1 MFPEEFINSDT
12 FIYLILPF
20 MIFILRI
27 MDVSIGTLR
36 IIFVSRGNK
45 IVAPILGFFEVLIW
59 IFAISNIIQHLNN
72 VYAYLG
78 YAAGF
83 ATGNYIGML
92 IEENL
97 ALGISLIRVITK
109 KEASELVTVMHEKG
123 YGTTVIDA
131 KGRNDN
137 DVNVLYTIVKR
148 KDIQETIEL
157 IHKYN
162 PKAFYTIEDI
172 RYVSNENY
180 PHLTKNRKF
189 SRFYLFG
196 GWRKGK

>member
-1 MFPEEFINSDT
+1 MFSQEFLNSNV
-12 FIYLILPF
+12 FIYIVLPLI
-20 MIFILRI
+20 IFVSRV

-45 IVAPILGFFEVLIW
+45 IIAPLLGFFEVLIW
-59 IFAISNIIQHLNN
+59 VFAISNIIQHLNN

-83 ATGNYIGML
+83 ATGNYIGMI
-92 IEENL
+92 IEERL
-97 ALGISLIRVITK
+97 ALGISLLQIITK
-109 KEASELVTVMHEKG
+109 KEAPKLADILHEKG

-131 KGRNDN
+131 KGGHNN

-148 KDIQETIEL
+148 KDIHDTIEL

-172 RYVSNENY
+172 RYISHANY
-180 PHLTKNRKF
+180 PHLAKDRRLR
-189 SRFYLFG
+189 RFYLFG